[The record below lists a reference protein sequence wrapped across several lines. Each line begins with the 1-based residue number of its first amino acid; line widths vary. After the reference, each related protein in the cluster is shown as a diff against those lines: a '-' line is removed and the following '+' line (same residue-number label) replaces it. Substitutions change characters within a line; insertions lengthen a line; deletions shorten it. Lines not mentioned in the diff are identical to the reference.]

1 MGVTV
6 QEEHDGLE
14 EGRSDPE
21 GRGAHGPARPTR
33 GRAGKKSTNELVQD
47 VFLPARETVSD
58 GRRKQGRRSILH
70 VKLGDGEN
78 VAHDADGPFA
88 CEKG

>member
-21 GRGAHGPARPTR
+21 GRGAHGPARPDVRSSWEEEHERTRPGRSRRELVGRARGLR
-33 GRAGKKSTNELVQD
+33 GRAVPPSWHL
-47 VFLPARETVSD
+47 
-58 GRRKQGRRSILH
+58 RRSR
-70 VKLGDGEN
+70 
-78 VAHDADGPFA
+78 
-88 CEKG
+88 